1 MEALKLIVGKTAAQ
15 RIKEHGL
22 GPEHVRMMVGAS
34 GGPKWLILAELDRY
48 LCHNFIPRMNH
59 HVDFI
64 GSSIGAWRMA
74 VYASVDP
81 ASMVER
87 FIETYFA
94 FRKSESPSR
103 QDITRKSYEIL
114 DEVFTPESV
123 EALINSENRNLNIV
137 AVRGKGIA
145 GSKNPFVE
153 TIGMARAA
161 FANKQ
166 ARANIGKYF
175 ERVIFHSGP
184 DVALPDVW
192 NDFGYSAA
200 RLQRNTLPDALMAS
214 GSIPFVSEPIMDIA
228 GAGPGV
234 YRDGGVTDYHFDR
247 PWTYDS
253 GIVLYPHFYDFLV
266 PGWFDKKRPDRRVK
280 GAALDQVLMVCPN
293 PEFVATLPKGRITE
307 RKDFTSMTDEERI
320 PYWKSVVGEGKRL
333 ADEFSEMLDD
343 HTKLVESL
351 QPAPE

>member
-1 MEALKLIVGKTAAQ
+1 MRALKLIAGKTATK
-15 RIKEHGL
+15 RIKDHGL
-22 GPEHVRMMVGAS
+22 GPENVRMIVGAS

-48 LCHNFIPRMNH
+48 LCHNFVPHMTQK
-59 HVDFI
+59 VDFV

-81 ASMVER
+81 AATVER
-87 FIETYFA
+87 FIETYFT
-94 FRKSESPSR
+94 FRREESRSR
-103 QDITRKSYEIL
+103 HEISRKSYEIL
-114 DEVFTPESV
+114 HEVFTPDSV
-123 EALINSENRNLNIV
+123 EALINSENRNLNII

-145 GSKNPFVE
+145 GSKNPIVE
-153 TIGMARAA
+153 TLGMARAA
-161 FANKQ
+161 FANSLD
-166 ARANIGKYF
+166 RAHIGEHF

-192 NDFGYSAA
+192 DDFGYVAA

-214 GSIPFVSEPIMDIA
+214 GSIPFVSEPVMDIA

-247 PWTYDS
+247 PWSYDS

-266 PGWFDKKRPDRRVK
+266 PGWFDKKKLDRRVK
-280 GAALDQVLMVCPN
+280 GDALDQVLMVCPN

-307 RKDFTSMTDEERI
+307 RKDFTSMTDDERI
-320 PYWKSVVGEGKRL
+320 PYWKAVASEGQRL

-351 QPAPE
+351 QPAPD